1 MTAIEKR
8 AEELRKRGA
17 TVQVITGGAIQSLL
31 VTFSPEPATAATN
44 VFRSSHW
51 QRRGG

>member
-17 TVQVITGGAIQSLL
+17 TVQVITSGDIQSLL
-31 VTFSPEPATAATN
+31 VTFAPEPATAATGI
-44 VFRSSHW
+44 FKGKGKR
-51 QRRGG
+51 